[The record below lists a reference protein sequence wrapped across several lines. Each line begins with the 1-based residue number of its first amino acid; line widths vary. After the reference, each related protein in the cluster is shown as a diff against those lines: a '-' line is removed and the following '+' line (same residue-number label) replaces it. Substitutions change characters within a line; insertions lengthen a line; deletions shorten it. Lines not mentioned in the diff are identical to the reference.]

1 MKSFLSISSQILL
14 AVILTVVIVLG
25 ISSVVE
31 LYILKHREIQQ
42 LQQRGTVTADR
53 ISNSLAYPLWN
64 LSQPETERI
73 VLDELVVKEV
83 AGIQVFDEQ
92 GQLYVGKYKSVDG
105 SIHDFNTNGPAA
117 EPTDYTYQREVRFKN
132 YRIGSVTLDVSSVY
146 LQPEL
151 TKLRWGIAF
160 RLLVLVVLLSFVL
173 STALRVL
180 VVRRGFQKE
189 RGAATI

>member
-1 MKSFLSISSQILL
+1 MKSFLSIASQILL
-14 AVILTVVIVLG
+14 AVIVTVVIVLG

-83 AGIQVFDEQ
+83 AGIQVFDEH

-105 SIHDFNTNGPAA
+105 SIHDSNTNGPVA

-132 YRIGSVTLDVSSVY
+132 YRIGSVKLDVSSVY

-151 TKLRWGIAF
+151 TSYG
-160 RLLVLVVLLSFVL
+160 
-173 STALRVL
+173 
-180 VVRRGFQKE
+180 
-189 RGAATI
+189 GA